1 MSGNSADSAL
11 HTAPIV
17 DALAAGRFLGSG
29 PSIVGTVLIAPG
41 R

>member
-17 DALAAGRFLGSG
+17 LAFAPGASGSG
-29 PSIVGTVLIAPG
+29 PSIVGTVLIAT
-41 R
+41 